1 MREANLAS
9 MSARLMLLERR
20 VRRYQRL
27 TLALGLVLVMGFSL
41 AARGAPS
48 MNQLPLSMIC
58 TLPLNG
64 GAPIP
69 CPSGTASSRSSQLGL
84 LAGDLAAFGS
94 LLAS

>member
-1 MREANLAS
+1 MGGPPQQPDEAIGKPVDDAAGGEQHPDCPSTFAYALR
-9 MSARLMLLERR
+9 SA
-20 VRRYQRL
+20 
-27 TLALGLVLVMGFSL
+27 
-41 AARGAPS
+41 
-48 MNQLPLSMIC
+48 PLSMIC